1 MTIKPN
7 PHKGRS
13 LLGAILL
20 VFGLP
25 ILLAWYIMMP
35 PLSARIELARAHN
48 ETLAR
53 SYALCVD
60 GWKPG
65 DSICT
70 YNPEPIP
77 SD

>member
-20 VFGLP
+20 VFGPL
-25 ILLAWYIMMP
+25 IFVFWYLMSP
-35 PLSARIELARAHN
+35 PLSVRTEQARQRNEILAR
-48 ETLAR
+48 T
-53 SYALCVD
+53 YVLCVD
-60 GWKPG
+60 NWKAG

-70 YNPEPIP
+70 LSQEPVP